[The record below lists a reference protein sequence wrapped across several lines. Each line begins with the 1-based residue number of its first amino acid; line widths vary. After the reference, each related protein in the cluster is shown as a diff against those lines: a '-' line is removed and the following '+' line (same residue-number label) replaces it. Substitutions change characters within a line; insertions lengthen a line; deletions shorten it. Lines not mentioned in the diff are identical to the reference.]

1 MLDWKLY
8 VSSAIFIVVTVL
20 KLLLPEQTV
29 HVRQEVVRLIDMD
42 MDYRALAVQAGSLL
56 TDESVEQVFA
66 LIRGEGQQ
74 QEAEDEEVQA
84 EVSEFSPTPSPSPT
98 PTILPVTPVPGET
111 TDSSPEPAETS
122 NVLSAIEVFKT
133 AQEAYV
139 GYATPDK
146 VSYGNLCIPF
156 SYSSP
161 VTGVTSSG
169 FGYRVHP
176 IEGVVKFHYGTDYS
190 VETGTPITAFADGEV
205 SMTGYEAGY
214 GNFVEITHA
223 DGWKTLYAHC
233 EEISVELNQTVKM
246 GDVIAL
252 SGETG
257 ATTGPHLHL
266 ELSCD
271 GYYTNPEFFF

>member
-1 MLDWKLY
+1 MFDWKLY
-8 VSSAIFIVVTVL
+8 VSSGIFIAMTVM
-20 KLLLPEQTV
+20 KLLFPEQTV
-29 HVRQEVVRLIDMD
+29 HARQEVVRLIDMD

-56 TDESVEQVFA
+56 TDESVQQVFE
-66 LIRGEGQQ
+66 LVR
-74 QEAEDEEVQA
+74 EEVSA
-84 EVSEFSPTPSPSPT
+84 VGSDDTIISDSDSVTPSPTPSPANASATPLPT
-98 PTILPVTPVPGET
+98 A
-111 TDSSPEPAETS
+111 SSDEAETAPS
-122 NVLSAIEVFKT
+122 ANVLSAIEAFKT

-139 GYATPDK
+139 GYATPEK
-146 VSYGNLCIPF
+146 VSYANLCIPF

-161 VTGVTSSG
+161 VSGITSSG

-176 IEGVVKFHYGTDYS
+176 IEGVVKFHYGTDYA
-190 VETGTPITAFADGEV
+190 VETGTPVTAFADGTV
-205 SMTGYEAGY
+205 SLSGYEAGY

-233 EEISVELNQTVKM
+233 EEINVEFNQTVKE
-246 GDVIAL
+246 GDVIGL